1 MELRNINRGP
11 QDAALFELPPGM
23 SVLPLGGDS
32 DTPQPPSAALG
43 PQAEPET
50 QTAPK

>member
-1 MELRNINRGP
+1 
-11 QDAALFELPPGM
+11 M